1 MIMATNREIADAN
14 EIIRIVHGSRLYGT
28 HTPESDYDYMSVYV
42 EPPEYVFTHRT
53 LDTVPIHDREP
64 DEKNSAGEID
74 GISYSLRHFLKLAE
88 NGNPNLLALIFAPEQ
103 FWVSHTEAG
112 KILMENA
119 GLFVSMQAAPK
130 FKGYMQS
137 QLLRLQGLKNGHKPN
152 RPEIVEKYGY
162 DVKYAAAV
170 ARLGMQ
176 GGEFFETGTIA
187 SPMHPNDI
195 HMIMRIKNGAFSYD
209 ECIHLLES
217 FEGEMLA
224 CIENAELPEQP
235 DHEKIYRLS
244 KELHE
249 MMWNAT

>member
-53 LDTVPIHDREP
+53 LDTVPIHDRGP

-103 FWVSHTEAG
+103 FWVNHTEAG

-119 GLFVSMQAAPK
+119 ELFVSMQAAPK

-162 DVKYAAAV
+162 DTKYAAAV
-170 ARLGMQ
+170 ARLAIQ
-176 GGEFFETGTIA
+176 GIEYFFSGKIQ
-187 SPMHPNDI
+187 SPMNTTDQDI
-195 HMIMRIKNGAFSYD
+195 IKGIRNGIFEYD
-209 ECIHLLES
+209 QCIKFLEGLEKDLT
-217 FEGEMLA
+217 F
-224 CIENAELPEQP
+224 IIDKNKLPESP
-235 DHEKIYRLS
+235 DHTKIWKLS
-244 KELHE
+244 QELHE
-249 MMWNAT
+249 MIWNAT